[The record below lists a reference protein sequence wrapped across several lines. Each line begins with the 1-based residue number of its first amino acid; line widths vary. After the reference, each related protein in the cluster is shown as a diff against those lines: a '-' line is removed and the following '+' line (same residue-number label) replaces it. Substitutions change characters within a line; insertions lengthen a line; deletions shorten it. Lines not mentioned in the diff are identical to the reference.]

1 MRASPGPIHDNILM
15 EDDTERPARTDA
27 QRRLD
32 IEIAGD
38 KLVAGAR
45 PALLGGFADGA
56 NKIAFALTPSQF
68 GADAEQGRKP
78 DALKK
83 LQGVAVDPVGQASR
97 TLRNGRPDEYTS
109 AHQSQMLI

>member
-56 NKIAFALTPSQF
+56 NKIALLSPHPNSVPTLSRVESPTP
-68 GADAEQGRKP
+68 
-78 DALKK
+78 LKSCQVRSEEHTSE
-83 LQGVAVDPVGQASR
+83 LQSLMRTSYAVFCLKQKNR
-97 TLRNGRPDEYTS
+97 
-109 AHQSQMLI
+109 

>member
-68 GADAEQGRKP
+68 GADAEQGRKL

-83 LQGVAVDPVGQASR
+83 LPGVAVDPVGQASEIER
-97 TLRNGRPDEYTS
+97 AACRERGG
-109 AHQSQMLI
+109 